1 MRGVVVRN
9 GLRFDGWLRD
19 GMVSTQG
26 YERTRESGETLKY
39 GVCKS
44 KLICHF
50 DMMSLP
56 SRETRQFEQT
66 RRAQVIVSFHTS
78 SGKISQ
84 PDHDLSSVLVRRI
97 GN

>member
-1 MRGVVVRN
+1 MVRN
-9 GLRFDGWLRD
+9 GLRFDGWLSD

-39 GVCKS
+39 GGACKS
-44 KLICHF
+44 KLTCHF
-50 DMMSLP
+50 DMMSLA
-56 SRETRQFEQT
+56 SRETRQSEQT
-66 RRAQVIVSFHTS
+66 RRAQVIVFSHTS

-84 PDHDLSSVLVRRI
+84 PDCDLSSVLVRRI